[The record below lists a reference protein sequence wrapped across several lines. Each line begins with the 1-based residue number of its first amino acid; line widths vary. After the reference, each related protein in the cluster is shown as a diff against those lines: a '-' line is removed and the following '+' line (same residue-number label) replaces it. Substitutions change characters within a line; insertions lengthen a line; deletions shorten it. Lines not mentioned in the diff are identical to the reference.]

1 MNKIILIGNLTR
13 DPELSETRSNVPYC
27 NFSIAVSRSFT
38 NADGERETDFF
49 DCIAWRGAA
58 ETIANY
64 FSKGNKIGVSGR
76 VEVGSYED
84 DYGTK
89 RKTFKVVVED
99 FDFLTPKARDNNESE
114 KPPKRGKKPPL
125 KEVDDDD
132 DDLPF

>member
-1 MNKIILIGNLTR
+1 MNKIMLIGNLTR
-13 DPELSETRSNVPYC
+13 DPELSETKGGVSYC

-49 DCIAWRGAA
+49 DCIAWRGAV

-76 VEVGSYED
+76 VEIGSYED

-114 KPPKRGKKPPL
+114 KPPKKGKKPHL
-125 KEVDDDD
+125 EEFDDDGD
-132 DDLPF
+132 IPF